1 MHKELTVGEVAAR
14 SGVAVSALHFYER
27 KGLISSHRTSGNQRR
42 YDRDVLR
49 RVAIIRMAQ
58 EMGIPLAEVG
68 VSLAALPLG
77 HVPTKEDWARIS
89 EGWRE
94 KLDRRIILL
103 QRLRGELDTC
113 IGCGCLSLDRCPI
126 FNAGDHLRSTGTG
139 PRVMLREGNL
149 PLERGTGETIPR

>member
-1 MHKELTVGEVAAR
+1 MQKELTVGEVAAR

-27 KGLISSHRTSGNQRR
+27 KGLIASHRTSGNQRR

-77 HVPTKEDWARIS
+77 HVPTKADWRAIS
-89 EGWRE
+89 KGWSE
-94 KLDRRIILL
+94 KLDRRITLL

-126 FNAGDHLRSTGTG
+126 FNAGDHLRTVGAG
-139 PRVMLREGNL
+139 PRIMLREGNL
-149 PLERGTGETIPR
+149 PLE

>member
-1 MHKELTVGEVAAR
+1 MQKELTVGEVAAR

-68 VSLAALPLG
+68 ESLSALPRG
-77 HVPTKEDWARIS
+77 QVPTKDDWTAIS

-94 KLDRRIILL
+94 KLDRRIVLL
-103 QRLRGELDTC
+103 QRLRGELNNC
-113 IGCGCLSLDRCPI
+113 IGCGCLSLERCPI
-126 FNAGDHLRSTGTG
+126 YNAGDRLRSTGTG
-139 PRVMLREGNL
+139 ARIMQRQGDDIL
-149 PLERGTGETIPR
+149 PPV